1 MIEYLYLFTYKMFSF
16 FIKVLPESW
25 LDGGI
30 HALARFAYFAS
41 AKRRRVIHANL
52 EVCFPKMEEKEK
64 KSIGIHSYQNLL
76 HGIAGFI
83 KREGQSKKEILKN
96 IHFENREILDDL
108 LKKEEKVI
116 LVTAHFGVWEI
127 LPSAIALGFDI
138 PLSTVGRELDSALM
152 QKYLKKGREQ
162 VGVELINK
170 RGALKG
176 MIKAMGQGRILGLL
190 VDQSIPQRLSE
201 DVTFFGKTVTH
212 TPSVSILARKFDAKI
227 IPIYI
232 TSRDFK
238 HHTITCYPP
247 IMIDKNLS
255 KEEDIKRLNQAQA
268 TILEEVIQKR
278 PDEWFWS
285 HKRFKVYDKEI
296 YTQRQAP
303 YL

>member
-1 MIEYLYLFTYKMFSF
+1 MIDYLYLVLYKAFSF
-16 FIKVLPESW
+16 FIKVLPDVW
-25 LDGGI
+25 LDKGI
-30 HALARFAYFAS
+30 HLLARFAYFAS
-41 AKRRRVIHANL
+41 TKRRKVIQANL
-52 EVCFPKMEEKEK
+52 EVCFPKMNEKEK
-64 KSIGIHSYQNLL
+64 KAIGIHSYQNLL

-83 KREGQSKKEILKN
+83 KREGQNRQEILKN

-138 PLSTVGRELDSALM
+138 PLSTVGRELDSQLM

-176 MIKAMGQGRILGLL
+176 MIKSMGQGRILGLL
-190 VDQSIPQRLSE
+190 VDQSIPKRLSE
-201 DVTFFGKTVTH
+201 DVIFFGKTATQ
-212 TPSVSILARKFDAKI
+212 TPSVSILSRKFNAKI

-232 TSRDFK
+232 TSHDFK
-238 HHTITCYPP
+238 QHTITCYPP
-247 IMIDKNLS
+247 IMIDENLS

-268 TILEEVIQKR
+268 DILESVIKKR

-296 YTQRQAP
+296 YHDR
-303 YL
+303 

>member
-1 MIEYLYLFTYKMFSF
+1 MIEYFYLFAYKSFAF
-16 FIKVLPESW
+16 FIKALPNLW
-25 LDGGI
+25 LDKGI
-30 HALARFAYFAS
+30 AALARFAYFAS

-52 EVCFPKMEEKEK
+52 DVCFPDIEDKEK
-64 KSIGIHSYQNLL
+64 KAIGIHSYQNLL

-83 KREGQSKKEILKN
+83 KREGQNKEEILEN
-96 IHFENREILDDL
+96 IHFENREILDEL
-108 LKKEEKVI
+108 LQEEEKVI
-116 LVTAHFGVWEI
+116 LITAHFGVWEI

-138 PLSTVGRELDSALM
+138 PLSTVGRELDSQLM

-176 MIKAMGQGRILGLL
+176 MIKAMGEGRILGLL
-190 VDQSIPQRLSE
+190 IDQSIPQRLSV
-201 DVTFFGKTVTH
+201 DVHMFGKKVTQ
-212 TPSVSILARKFDAKI
+212 TPSVSILARKFKAKI

-232 TSRDFK
+232 TSHDFK

-247 IMIDKNLS
+247 IMIDETIS

-268 TILEEVIQKR
+268 DILESVIKAR

-296 YTQRQAP
+296 YYDR
-303 YL
+303 